1 MYETK
6 KCINN
11 ECILMICV
19 RGECNNMRKNK
30 KVISFM
36 ILSAMALASVTSVSG
51 ATKSNMKTKTIAVGD
66 TVNQLEDSTENA
78 ANYKWISSNKAVA
91 TVNKKGVVTAKKEG
105 TAVIT
110 EISKVGKKEKRVLTT
125 FKVVSLKKKGTKTVV
140 AGEKLQLSK
149 KQYKGATYQWTTSD
163 RSIATVNKK
172 GEVIGNGQGTAVIRC
187 YAQSSKKSYIAQYT
201 IKVNTEKKVVT
212 QSQLTKA
219 LSNDK
224 LTSIVIETKKDVD
237 FVVPE
242 GEYMNIDLSV
252 NAPNADVEN
261 HGVFKSIKILMI
273 KPNTWH
279 EKANGNKIVVKALQ
293 ARIVVEDGANVDA
306 VKLAKKNAE
315 LKVEVNGKVGELQV
329 GNSKTVS
336 VKANGTIEKLSVN
349 GTTDV
354 KVEANGSVKEVAVN
368 SAAKVDLSGN
378 TKEEIPVSV
387 SENAKGAKVNTAV
400 KVKVDTKVNMEVSL
414 EKGAEGSAIKVSDDK
429 VEVAVKNETT
439 DKVIVSSPSGEKE
452 IHANS
457 SSSSNEENTAD
468 SSDSANQGNGNT
480 GSNNNNS
487 SSNESNG
494 NSNSGNNGNTST
506 DTGNSQTMAQQS
518 GIQIVDVESVEN
530 GKVRLTLNKAYPEL
544 KQEMLSIICTTG
556 GSDMTIQRLE
566 PSSDYKTFDIITA
579 YYDDN
584 GYSLAIVFSDNSLI
598 EKSFVSKYDCPQLTS
613 VTTTRTSDTEAIM
626 NYIADE
632 AGTFYYILKEDTT
645 SRLRTKAVHQVPNE
659 LDGVTEDDMLQNGTK
674 VEMKSQANEFK
685 IDGLKQG
692 SAYTMYY
699 MAASKD
705 GKTTLIKKIT
715 IDSQVVAG
723 DSSSISIEKAEGYY
737 KYVSFFGENYRY
749 EITLSEPTKEA
760 LTLDNFKVSCP
771 IGDLTIGR
779 VKTTDNQHYTVYMK
793 SGVIPEGNNYF
804 TATITFNDGTSA
816 QKSFYVDFDAPLIY
830 TTSSSVGR
838 TGEKELEVTLKS
850 NEEGSIYWTLLQA
863 SDDFDPNTTKSQDP
877 KLVMDANPT
886 KQAIVSGE
894 GKFTISLNEI
904 PEKGSYFA
912 FVTEDANGNRSEFI
926 YYLVIPEYVPPV
938 DSGTEEPEQK
948 TFEITSLSV
957 YPNFIVSG
965 VYDFEFKLKD
975 NINLNQTGTK
985 VEIQKD
991 NSTQTFVVGNGRI
1004 DANGLTYSINF
1015 GSTLAAGEYT
1025 ITITLPSGK
1034 VGTKTFTIS

>member
-1 MYETK
+1 
-6 KCINN
+6 
-11 ECILMICV
+11 
-19 RGECNNMRKNK
+19 MRKNK

-51 ATKSNMKTKTIAVGD
+51 ATKSNIKTIAVGD
-66 TVNQLEDSTENA
+66 TVNQLENNTENA
-78 ANYKWISSNKAVA
+78 AGYQWTSSNKAVA
-91 TVNKKGVVTAKKEG
+91 TVNKKGIVTAKKEG

-110 EISKVGKKEKRVLTT
+110 EISKVGKKEKKVLTT
-125 FKVVSLKKKGTKTVV
+125 FRVVSLKKQGTKTVV
-140 AGEKLQLSK
+140 AGEKIQLNK

-172 GEVIGNGQGTAVIRC
+172 GEVIGNGQGTAIIRC
-187 YAQSSKKSYIAQYT
+187 YAQSSKKSYVAQYT
-201 IKVNTEKKVVT
+201 VKVNTEKKVVT

-219 LSNDK
+219 LNNDK
-224 LTSIVIETKKDVD
+224 LTSIIIETKKDVD

-242 GEYMNIDLSV
+242 GEYTNIDLFV

-293 ARIVVEDGANVDA
+293 ARIVVEDGASVDA

-315 LKVEVNGKVGELQV
+315 LKVEVNGKVGELKV
-329 GNSKTVS
+329 GDSKTVS

-349 GTTDV
+349 GISDV

-387 SENAKGAKVNTAV
+387 SESAKGAKVNTAV
-400 KVKVDTKVNMEVSL
+400 RVKVDTKVDVEVSL

-439 DKVIVSSPSGEKE
+439 DKVTVSSPSGEKE

-457 SSSSNEENTAD
+457 SSSSSEDNT
-468 SSDSANQGNGNT
+468 
-480 GSNNNNS
+480 
-487 SSNESNG
+487 
-494 NSNSGNNGNTST
+494 SNSDQSNGNTST
-506 DTGNSQTMAQQS
+506 DTGNSQTIAQQS
-518 GIQIVDVESVEN
+518 GLQIVNVESVED

-544 KQEMLSIICTTG
+544 KQEMISIICTTG
-556 GSDMTIQRLE
+556 GSDMTILGIQ
-566 PSSDYKTFDIITA
+566 PSSDYKTFDISTA
-579 YYDDN
+579 HYDDN

-598 EKSFVSKYDCPQLTS
+598 KKSFVSKYDCPQLTS
-613 VTTTRTSDTEAIM
+613 VGVTRTSDTEATI
-626 NYIADE
+626 NYISDE

-659 LDGVTEDDMLQNGTK
+659 LDGITEDYMLQNGTK

-715 IDSQVVAG
+715 VDSEVVAG

-760 LTLDNFKVSCP
+760 LTLDNFKISCP
-771 IGDLTIGR
+771 IGNLTIGR
-779 VKTTDNQHYTVYMK
+779 VETTDNQHYTVYMK
-793 SGVIPEGNNYF
+793 SGVIPQGNNYF

-816 QKSFYVDFDAPLIY
+816 QKSFYVDFDAPLIA
-830 TTSSSVGR
+830 TTSSSVKR

-863 SDDFDPNTTKSQDP
+863 SDDFDPQSIKSQDP

-886 KQAIVSGE
+886 KQALVSGD
-894 GKFTISLNEI
+894 GKFTISLDEI
-904 PEKGSYFA
+904 PQKDSYFA

-926 YYLVIPEYVPPV
+926 YYLVVPEYVPPV
-938 DSGTEEPEQK
+938 DSGTEEPEKK
-948 TFEITSLSV
+948 TFEIISVTTSKH
-957 YPNFIVSG
+957 FSG
-965 VYDFEFKLKD
+965 SLVLDFKTEG
-975 NINLNQTGTK
+975 NTAINQTGTK
-985 VEIQKD
+985 IEIKLPSGSAKNYEVPHNYIDSSSYSLTIKD
-991 NSTQTFVVGNGRI
+991 I
-1004 DANGLTYSINF
+1004 TY
-1015 GSTLAAGEYT
+1015 TAGEYT
-1025 ITITLPSGK
+1025 ITITLPDGR

>member
-11 ECILMICV
+11 ECILMICI
-19 RGECNNMRKNK
+19 RGECSNMRKNK

-51 ATKSNMKTKTIAVGD
+51 ATKSNMKTKIIAVGD
-66 TVNQLEDSTENA
+66 TVNQLEDNTENA
-78 ANYKWISSNKAVA
+78 ANYKWMSSNKAVA
-91 TVNKKGVVTAKKEG
+91 TVNKKGIVTAKKEG

-125 FKVVSLKKKGTKTVV
+125 FKVVSLKKQGTKTVV
-140 AGEKLQLSK
+140 AGEKIQLSK

-212 QSQLTKA
+212 QSQLTEA

-400 KVKVDTKVNMEVSL
+400 KVKVDTKVNVEVSL

-429 VEVAVKNETT
+429 VAVAVKNETT

-452 IHANS
+452 IHANG
-457 SSSSNEENTAD
+457 SSSSNEENTVD
-468 SSDSANQGNGNT
+468 SSDSANQGNGDT

-487 SSNESNG
+487 SSNESN
-494 NSNSGNNGNTST
+494 GNNGNTST

-518 GIQIVDVESVEN
+518 GLQIVNVESVEN

-598 EKSFVSKYDCPQLTS
+598 EKEFVSKYDCPSIEIAEVKRISEDKAVITY
-613 VTTTRTSDTEAIM
+613 TSDEV
-626 NYIADE
+626 
-632 AGTFYYILKEDTT
+632 GSFYYIVKEDTSSKT
-645 SRLRTKAVHQVPNE
+645 RSYSTKTVHTVPNE
-659 LDGVTEDDMLQNGTK
+659 LDGITESDMIKNGIKVSMTNRDNK
-674 VEMKSQANEFK
+674 VE
-685 IDGLKQG
+685 ITGLNKDVSYQF
-692 SAYTMYY
+692 YY
-699 MAASKD
+699 MAED
-705 GKTTLIKKIT
+705 QNQKTTLIKRLTITNEVSKEDTSDIT
-715 IDSQVVAG
+715 ITDAKLIFVPAKG
-723 DSSSISIEKAEGYY
+723 NTDLMETRFY
-737 KYVSFFGENYRY
+737 FDL
-749 EITLSEPTKEA
+749 TLSKPTEEKLTVDA
-760 LTLDNFKVSCP
+760 FSVVCPTNGTMTLDTVESS
-771 IGDLTIGR
+771 
-779 VKTTDNQHYTVYMK
+779 DNQHYRVYMK
-793 SGVIPEGNNYF
+793 KGSIPKSNNVLKYTVRF
-804 TATITFNDGTSA
+804 SDGTSTSA
-816 QKSFYVDFDAPLIY
+816 GFYADYEEPRISSYSFK
-830 TTSSSVGR
+830 R
-838 TGEKELEVTLKS
+838 TGETTGVLEFTS
-850 NEEGSIYWTLLQA
+850 NEEGYLYYKFLTQDDVPQDISVKDPSKVTTNGTKLSI
-863 SDDFDPNTTKSQDP
+863 
-877 KLVMDANPT
+877 
-886 KQAIVSGE
+886 KQGGNYIEVENVE
-894 GKFTISLNEI
+894 GDYICL
-904 PEKGSYFA
+904 
-912 FVTEDANGNRSEFI
+912 VTEDALGNQMLNFLPIE
-926 YYLVIPEYVPPV
+926 VPKYVE
-938 DSGTEEPEQK
+938 TEEPSENNIF
-948 TFEITSLSV
+948 TLSV
-957 YPNFIVSG
+957 DGLGSEWNPNAEG
-965 VYDFEFKLKD
+965 GY
-975 NINLNQTGTK
+975 GTT
-985 VEIQKD
+985 VTLVPQAGI
-991 NSTQTFVVGNGRI
+991 SL
-1004 DANGLTYSINF
+1004 DA
-1015 GSTLAAGEYT
+1015 ET
-1025 ITITLPSGK
+1025 ITIIGNGASYTRANKGIFGYEGGPQRLILKLNAKLKAGTYK
-1034 VGTKTFTIS
+1034 VIATVGEKTGTIEFEIK

>member
-105 TAVIT
+105 IAVIT

-125 FKVVSLKKKGTKTVV
+125 FKVVSLKKQGTKTVV

-400 KVKVDTKVNMEVSL
+400 KVKVDTKVNVEVSL

-439 DKVIVSSPSGEKE
+439 DKVTVSSPSGEKE

-457 SSSSNEENTAD
+457 SSSSKEENTTD
-468 SSDSANQGNGNT
+468 SSDSTNQGNGNA

-494 NSNSGNNGNTST
+494 NNNIGNNGNPST
-506 DTGNSQTMAQQS
+506 DTGNSQTIAQQS
-518 GIQIVDVESVEN
+518 GLQIVNVESVEN

-556 GSDMTIQRLE
+556 GSDMTILGIQ
-566 PSSDYKTFDIITA
+566 PSSDYKTFDISTT

-584 GYSLAIVFSDNSLI
+584 GYSLAIVFADNSLI

-613 VTTTRTSDTEAIM
+613 VTTTRTSDTEAMM

-645 SRLRTKAVHQVPNE
+645 LRMRTKAVHQVPNE

-715 IDSQVVAG
+715 IDSEVVAG

-771 IGDLTIGR
+771 IGNLTIGR
-779 VKTTDNQHYTVYMK
+779 VETTDNQHYTVYMRV
-793 SGVIPEGNNYF
+793 GVIPQGNNYF

-816 QKSFYVDFDAPLIY
+816 QKSFYVDFDAPLIA
-830 TTSSSVGR
+830 TTSSSVRR

-863 SDDFDPNTTKSQDP
+863 SDDFDPQSIKSQDP

-886 KQAIVSGE
+886 KQALVSGD
-894 GKFTISLNEI
+894 GKFTILLNEV
-904 PEKGSYFA
+904 PQKDSYFA

-926 YYLVIPEYVPPV
+926 YYLVVPEYVPPV
-938 DSGTEEPEQK
+938 DSGTEEPEKK
-948 TFEITSLSV
+948 TFEITSLGV
-957 YPNFIVSG
+957 YPGFPSG

-975 NINLNQTGTK
+975 NINLNQTGAK
-985 VEIQKD
+985 VEIQKG
-991 NSTQTFVVGNGRI
+991 NSTQTFIVGNGRI
-1004 DANGLTYSINF
+1004 DANDLTYSINF
-1015 GSTLAAGEYT
+1015 GSTLASGEYT
-1025 ITITLPSGK
+1025 ITITLPDGK